1 MGGLDRG
8 FAAAIGTWSFQLEA
22 PKQNFR
28 GRRLMA
34 HRVISAR
41 CRIWSLS
48 GHSGLGRTCCWLDP
62 VANDPIRKLVTPA
75 PSCA

>member
-8 FAAAIGTWSFQLEA
+8 FAAAMGTWSFQLEA

-34 HRVISAR
+34 LRDISRRRA
-41 CRIWSLS
+41 IS
-48 GHSGLGRTCCWLDP
+48 
-62 VANDPIRKLVTPA
+62 VAYEA
-75 PSCA
+75 

>member
-34 HRVISAR
+34 QSGNGAMSALS
-41 CRIWSLS
+41 SLS
-48 GHSGLGRTCCWLDP
+48 G
-62 VANDPIRKLVTPA
+62 VKRKLDLRAVRSAYDPKLTSA
-75 PSCA
+75 IQSR

>member
-34 HRVISAR
+34 LRDILQRRA
-41 CRIWSLS
+41 IL
-48 GHSGLGRTCCWLDP
+48 
-62 VANDPIRKLVTPA
+62 VAFGGEADIK
-75 PSCA
+75 

>member
-28 GRRLMA
+28 GRRLMTLA
-34 HRVISAR
+34 DVTENGSDVRF
-41 CRIWSLS
+41 
-48 GHSGLGRTCCWLDP
+48 LG
-62 VANDPIRKLVTPA
+62 
-75 PSCA
+75 